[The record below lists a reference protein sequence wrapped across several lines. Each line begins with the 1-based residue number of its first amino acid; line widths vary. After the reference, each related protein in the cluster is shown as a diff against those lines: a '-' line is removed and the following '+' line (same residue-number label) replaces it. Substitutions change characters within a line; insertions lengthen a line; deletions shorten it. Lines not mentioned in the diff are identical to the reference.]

1 MEPSWKSGGIA
12 LVLLIVPLAV
22 AGGGTWEVGGTAS
35 ASPRPVS
42 TPDDDA
48 PTPDDAAVPEAA
60 SARVRAF
67 RGELERLLPLQR
79 WRRADWGVLVT
90 SLDRGDTIFDFNA
103 HRPFIPA
110 SNVKLLTAAAALHHL
125 GPDFR
130 YRTLLLSDAPVV
142 DGVLHGDLVLYGT
155 GDPSLSNRY
164 REGRIDPMRELAR
177 ALERS
182 GVSEVA
188 GDVIGDGTYFSGV
201 DRPRDWGWKNLNDW
215 FAAPVSAL
223 TYEENVATLRIG
235 PGPRAGSP
243 LVVTTTPAEAP
254 LRFDV
259 VGRTV
264 AGRPGHPVWALREQ
278 LDDPVRIV
286 GEMNPR
292 HRAIWRRISVAD
304 PPLFAAARLRA
315 VLEEEGVRVRGEARP
330 AESRDAS
337 TLDGRGVWSPALLEH
352 GTPPRVLARL
362 ESPPLSEL
370 LTVMN
375 RRSHNL
381 FAEAILRT
389 LGRVVDGEG
398 SFAAGS
404 RVVQRFLIREIGV
417 PAEEARP
424 VDGSGLS
431 PTNRVSPYAFVRI
444 LEHAAASEWW
454 EVFSE
459 TLPEAGNWRGLR
471 RMYRSPAAGNLRAK
485 TGTIERVSALS
496 GVVRGE
502 RGERFLFSIISNDVP
517 STGAAKRVE
526 DRIGIRLASFW
537 RPPVASTSADQ

>member
-1 MEPSWKSGGIA
+1 MEPSWKTCGIA

-22 AGGGTWEVGGTAS
+22 AAGGTWEEGGAVS
-35 ASPRPVS
+35 PSPRPVS
-42 TPDDDA
+42 TPDA
-48 PTPDDAAVPEAA
+48 STPDDAPAREEA
-60 SARVRAF
+60 SARLRAF
-67 RGELERLLPLQR
+67 RGELERLLPLDR

-90 SLDRGDTIFDFNA
+90 SLDQGDTIFDFNA

-155 GDPSLSNRY
+155 GDPSLANRY
-164 REGRIDPMRELAR
+164 RQGRIDPMRELAR
-177 ALERS
+177 ALART
-182 GVSEVA
+182 GVSEVT
-188 GDVIGDGTYFSGV
+188 GDVIGDGSYFSGV
-201 DRPRDWGWKNLNDW
+201 DRPRDWGWKDLNDW

-235 PGPRAGSP
+235 PGPRVGAP
-243 LVVTTTPAEAP
+243 LVVSTTPAEAP

-259 VGRTV
+259 AGRTV
-264 AGRPGHPVWALREQ
+264 AGRPGHPVWALREH
-278 LDDPVRIV
+278 LEDPVRIV

-292 HRAIWRRISVAD
+292 HRAIWRRISVAN

-315 VLEEEGVRVRGEARP
+315 VLEEEGVRVRGESRS

-337 TLDGRGVWSPALLEH
+337 SLNGRGVWSPALLDG

-389 LGRVVDGEG
+389 LGRVVEGEG
-398 SFAAGS
+398 SFEGGS
-404 RVVQRFLIREIGV
+404 RVVQRFLVHDIGV
-417 PAEEARP
+417 PVEEARP

-431 PTNRVSPYAFVRI
+431 PTNRVSPYAFVRV
-444 LEHAAASEWW
+444 LEHMAGSEWW
-454 EVFSE
+454 EVYSE

-496 GVVRGE
+496 GVVQGR

-517 STGAAKRVE
+517 STSAAKRVE

-537 RPPVASTSADQ
+537 RPTTATDAEE